1 MVEEGKWKASRVT
14 QAPKTAAERCSCYV
28 ECIGAEV
35 RHLPGFDV
43 VPHSFSRIEVGGVAR
58 QPFDLQPVSLFAKEF
73 LHQEAAMRRKVIPDK
88 DHLVLSGKPLELF
101 EELNQ
106 TDRVVAVRFGACK
119 QARGLSIPAKSQ
131 SRRYRNPA
139 PVIASRPQ
147 DRGFAA
153 RRPTGAD

>member
-1 MVEEGKWKASRVT
+1 MTQEGKWKASCVT
-14 QAPKTAAERCSCYV
+14 QAPKTAAERCGRHV

-35 RHLPGFDV
+35 RHFPGFDV
-43 VPHSFSRIEVGGVAR
+43 VPHSFSRIEVGRVAR
-58 QPFDLQPVSLFAKEF
+58 QPFDLQPVLLAAKVLFHE
-73 LHQEAAMRRKVIPDK
+73 EAAMRRKVIPDK

-106 TDRVVAVRFGACK
+106 TDRVVAVRFGAGK
-119 QARGLSIPAKSQ
+119 QPRGLSIPAKSQ